1 MQLAKNDSQPALGI
15 HVRCQLNADG
25 TPPNSIVDECFAGK
39 SGVPL
44 ASCGSWRNRKL
55 RVSTCCRLRD
65 AALSYQQP
73 RHNLLMVTPRA
84 ESSSSN
90 WATPG
95 EVSRSPG
102 TMIAHSRF
110 SRNSFDLICHCP
122 KDDDFASPIW
132 TIDQCLT
139 SARAA
144 ASSGNG
150 PDRIKW
156 LFPCTR
162 MPTICFQA
170 SRRGS
175 ATG

>member
-1 MQLAKNDSQPALGI
+1 MRMALRQTPLWMNASQGSQEFHWRLVDRGVTESL
-15 HVRCQLNADG
+15 VR
-25 TPPNSIVDECFAGK
+25 I
-39 SGVPL
+39 
-44 ASCGSWRNRKL
+44 
-55 RVSTCCRLRD
+55 STCCRLRD

-73 RHNLLMVTPRA
+73 RHNLRMVTPRA